1 MFRNIKDELN
11 NPTVLQLLVASAYD
25 DSMENAYKKAEE
37 FRNRHNLSIYG
48 WIEDEEIVGVCGFK
62 IYHTDHVEILNIAVS
77 ETARGRGIGSA
88 MISALQNEFL
98 LPITAETDDDA
109 VDFYRKVG
117 FGVTSAPAKSGVPRY
132 ACVLAAP
139 DFTKIIDGL
148 DASKVTIAF
157 MPTITDTQMWE
168 FYVRNDICEAGYG
181 RELAVKPLRYGNSH
195 FVAAFFEDKL
205 VGIIRALF
213 DGLVMTIVEC
223 GLELALQGDDLVH
236 DNGSLIEKDRYAIF
250 KQMGLL
256 LIDEAKKLGC
266 TMVDFTIVE
275 NLEES
280 TFQSIV
286 MKHNTGHLPYYIE
299 LRPYV
304 QNN

>member
-1 MFRNIKDELN
+1 MEL
-11 NPTVLQLLVASAYD
+11 
-25 DSMENAYKKAEE
+25 
-37 FRNRHNLSIYG
+37 I
-48 WIEDEEIVGVCGFK
+48 
-62 IYHTDHVEILNIAVS
+62 NIAVA
-77 ETARGRGIGSA
+77 ENARGYGIGRA
-88 MISALQNEFL
+88 MISALQDQFQ

-117 FGVTSAPAKSGVPRY
+117 FGVTSVSAKSGVSRY
-132 ACVLAAP
+132 ACVLAEP
-139 DFTKIIDGL
+139 NFTKTIDGL
-148 DASKVTIAF
+148 DASKVSVTY

-205 VGIIRALF
+205 VGIVRALF

-236 DNGSLIEKDRYAIF
+236 DNGSLIEKDKYAIF
-250 KQMGLL
+250 KKMGLL

-275 NLEES
+275 NLEEA
-280 TFQSIV
+280 TFQSIG
-286 MKHNTGHLPYYIE
+286 MKHNTGHLNYYIE

-304 QNN
+304 QDS